1 MSDIL
6 LDLETHDLPSA
17 IYDLPLVRGVD
28 LIRQRLKQRLLT
40 IIGEWFLDGDIGLPW
55 FDELAQKGVSDARVS
70 ALVLRAISET
80 EGVQEVVSFDLD
92 LNRRTRRLVINFRV
106 ISPEG
111 EIPIEVMI

>member
-6 LDLETHDLPSA
+6 LDRVTYDLPDP

-40 IIGEWFLDGDIGLPW
+40 LLGEWFLDGEIGLPW
-55 FDELAQKGVSDARVS
+55 FDELAQKGIEDARVS
-70 ALVLRAISET
+70 ALVLRVIAET

-92 LNRRTRRLVINFRV
+92 LNRRTRQLVINFRV

-111 EIPIEVMI
+111 EIPVEVVL